1 MPENVNK
8 QVQGAGNKPPAA
20 GKGRVKGTP
29 NKTTALLK
37 DAIIKA
43 AEAVGEDRKGK
54 GGLIGYCKFLAAK
67 EPKAF
72 ATLLGKVLPTQ
83 VTGEGGGPISLTIL
97 AEDAEL

>member
-1 MPENVNK
+1 MPAKSSK
-8 QVQGAGNKPPAA
+8 QVRGAVKPPAA

-43 AEAVGEDRKGK
+43 AEAAGEDKAGK
-54 GGLIGYCKFLAAK
+54 GGLIGYCTFLAK
-67 EPKAF
+67 EEPKAF
-72 ATLLGKVLPTQ
+72 AVLLGKVLPTQ